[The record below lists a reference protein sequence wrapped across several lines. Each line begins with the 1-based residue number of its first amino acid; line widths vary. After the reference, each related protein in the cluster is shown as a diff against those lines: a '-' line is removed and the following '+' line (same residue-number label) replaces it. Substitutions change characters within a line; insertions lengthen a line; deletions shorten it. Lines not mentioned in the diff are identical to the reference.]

1 MIQLIEDKE
10 YKLNYLKTIQCAKEK
25 IVIIIQ
31 DYLSRLDLINHYKN
45 FKKYQLLD
53 KSKVF

>member
-31 DYLSRLDLINHYKN
+31 DYQNHLDLINHYKS